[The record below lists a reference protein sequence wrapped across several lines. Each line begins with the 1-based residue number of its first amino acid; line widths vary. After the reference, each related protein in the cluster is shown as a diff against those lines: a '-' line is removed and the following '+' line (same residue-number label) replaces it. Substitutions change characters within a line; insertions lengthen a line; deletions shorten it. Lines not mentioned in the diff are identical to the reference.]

1 MKISANIVYLYSE
14 VMPYTITVMEAMRDQ
29 YGVDIHCVYLDIN
42 KKSPFVPTD
51 KDKIYFHKRSSF
63 NKGSLIEFISKLE
76 PPLIY
81 ISGRMDKEYLQATAA
96 FRGKILVISGFDNQW
111 HGTIKNYL
119 QRLFSWYL
127 YRRHFDYLWIPAHRQ
142 FEFAKKLGFK
152 NGNILM
158 SLYCADTAPFL
169 QAYEKKKQRQSFP
182 HSIVFVGRF
191 VKLKGL
197 DLLVKAFTEAKEEL
211 KSDWKLVLVGSGDL
225 GFEVDSASGIEVKSF
240 MTTQEL
246 SAHSIDW
253 GVFCLPSTSEN
264 WGAVVHEFSASG
276 MPLICSDV
284 VGSLEAFIVDGY
296 NGYSFRTGN
305 ADSLK
310 VAVKKLMQ
318 KSDEELWL
326 MGQRSVDISKTITPQ
341 KSAASFMSVLLGNKN

>member
-1 MKISANIVYLYSE
+1 MKISANIIYLYSE
-14 VMPYTITVMEAMRDQ
+14 VMPYTITVMEAMRDE

-51 KDKIYFHKRSSF
+51 RDKIYFHKRSSF
-63 NKGSLIEFISKLE
+63 NKDSLVKFINELN

-81 ISGRMDKEYLQATAA
+81 ISGRMDKEYLKATKV
-96 FRGKILVISGFDNQW
+96 FKGKIPIISACDNQW
-111 HGTIKNYL
+111 HGSLKNHIS
-119 QRLFSWYL
+119 QVFGWYI
-127 YRRHFDYLWIPAHRQ
+127 YRRHFDYLWVPGQRQ
-142 FEFAKKLGFK
+142 FEFAKRIGYK

-169 QAYEKKKQRQSFP
+169 QAYEKKKQRQQFP

-197 DLLVKAFTEAKEEL
+197 DLLVKAFTEAKQEL
-211 KSDWKLVLVGSGDL
+211 NNDWQLILVGSGDL
-225 GFEVDSASGIEVKSF
+225 GFEVDPKMGIEVKPF

-246 SAHSIDW
+246 AAHSVDW

-276 MPLICSDV
+276 MPLISSDI

-296 NGYSFRTGN
+296 NGYSFRTWD

-318 KSDEELWL
+318 KTDDELWE
-326 MGQRSVDISKTITPQ
+326 MGGRSVEISKFITPK
-341 KSAASFMSVLLGNKN
+341 KSAASFMSVLIGNKN